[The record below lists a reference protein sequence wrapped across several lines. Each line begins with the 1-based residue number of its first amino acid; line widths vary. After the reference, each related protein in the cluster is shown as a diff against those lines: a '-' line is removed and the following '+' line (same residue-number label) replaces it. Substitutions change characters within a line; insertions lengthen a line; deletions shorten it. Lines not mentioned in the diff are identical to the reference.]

1 MFTFPV
7 VTSAS
12 ELCFRLLACW
22 LLFAEFIAPCW
33 SLTSASG
40 WNSRTGGYFTLA
52 WPLTVAVDK
61 VRKCHKGANVM
72 GVENS
77 FSASLAQRLPGQL
90 GHVWLPRGARRDDG
104 ARGPLW
110 SLSDC
115 EPPSHMGSIQIHTG
129 CSSLCAG
136 CPLHRLL
143 HDGGQP
149 QPHARGHGAARLNRS
164 HFAAVPSRHWQ
175 KCTPGGPPP
184 RPRCGGAVRGADTGG
199 PALSL
204 SGAAPFRRRPSRGR
218 ASCRRVAVAVTLS
231 TEHKAWHAG
240 WRT

>member
-1 MFTFPV
+1 MLDAFSICYSTNQI
-7 VTSAS
+7 
-12 ELCFRLLACW
+12 RLVSPNKVL
-22 LLFAEFIAPCW
+22 I
-33 SLTSASG
+33 TQRD
-40 WNSRTGGYFTLA
+40 SR
-52 WPLTVAVDK
+52 K
-61 VRKCHKGANVM
+61 
-72 GVENS
+72 
-77 FSASLAQRLPGQL
+77 RL
-90 GHVWLPRGARRDDG
+90 
-104 ARGPLW
+104 
-110 SLSDC
+110 
-115 EPPSHMGSIQIHTG
+115 IQIHTG